1 MKAQREEKKKK
12 TNQQAAGNDV
22 IATIGSFYHRGD
34 QHRPYYYGTQRHD
47 NVTIERL
54 EEFAQTHNIA
64 PGDLPIVT
72 VTNGEWNKLRDM
84 ISTISFNSP
93 AVEPVVAFLRTTKTN
108 IRKLKDAGFSNI
120 FDQYEFSQHC
130 RDTDKALRDKYFA
143 SLNDSE
149 RSDIDTFIWT
159 ATQCP
164 LLRHAIR
171 DEPLT
176 SNYRPVVHEYE
187 DIVAVVKQQFA
198 DRGIDV
204 TNNAGYIFIC
214 DLIASAQ
221 RGHTLLNAHLSD
233 DSNAYVGLDQNDTT
247 TWQFT
252 GNVFDI
258 TDFEQ
263 VSQPVTLDQPMEHAI
278 CGMLQA
284 RANSKYPTAPYIG
297 LFTTAEHNDV
307 YKQSMHKDPNDYTP
321 LERVLFIEGRAQLYD
336 LLVRVFQLN
345 W

>member
-1 MKAQREEKKKK
+1 M
-12 TNQQAAGNDV
+12 
-22 IATIGSFYHRGD
+22 
-34 QHRPYYYGTQRHD
+34 
-47 NVTIERL
+47 
-54 EEFAQTHNIA
+54 
-64 PGDLPIVT
+64 
-72 VTNGEWNKLRDM
+72 
-84 ISTISFNSP
+84 
-93 AVEPVVAFLRTTKTN
+93 RTTKTN

-120 FDQYEFSQHC
+120 FDQYDFSQHC
-130 RDTDKALRDKYFA
+130 TDTDKALRDEYFA
-143 SLNDSE
+143 SLSDTE
-149 RSDIDTFIWT
+149 RSDIDTLIWT

-164 LLRHAIR
+164 LLRTTIS

-176 SNYRPVVHEYE
+176 SNYHPVVHEYE
-187 DIVAVVKQQFA
+187 DIVAVVKQQFT

-204 TNNAGYIFIC
+204 TNNAGYIFIR

-221 RGHTLLNAHLSD
+221 RGHALLNAHMAD

-258 TDFEQ
+258 TTFEQ
-263 VSQPVTLDQPMEHAI
+263 VSQPATLDQPMEHAI

-284 RANSKYPTAPYIG
+284 RNNTTYSTAPYIG
-297 LFTTAEHNDV
+297 LFTTAEHTDI
-307 YKQSMHKDPNDYTP
+307 YKQSMYKDPSDYTP
-321 LERVLFIEGRAQLYD
+321 LERVLFIENRAQLYD